1 MRAKLI
7 VEGRRRPLP
16 SAMRIGRRRKRRLAP
31 RCARLV
37 GIHTALSAALLLAA
51 GCSSLIPLQ
60 TDRLRIERVK
70 EAVLP
75 MASVALEAGQLET
88 ARRLYRR
95 LLDVDLESF
104 RAHMGLGDVA
114 LRERASLDAARWYA
128 LALEMAQ
135 TPEQR
140 HEALLAHGRAA
151 LEAGQLNAARES
163 FAQLID
169 LEEQAPQISV
179 AWGYNGLGLV
189 LLLEGDLEGAVER
202 MRQAVRWGPNEPR
215 FRENLERALA
225 MLAGVAP
232 APDEAEVAAAARPEG
247 PEPGED
253 PPSAEADAA
262 EPPESERLTAL
273 PEPAPVEEPAAAE
286 PGFASSKMADPS
298 PVREDDAGSAL
309 VEDGEAGFAGSKM
322 ADPAKPEAPAAA
334 EPLESELAA
343 EDLESRPAGV
353 LPSDSDAAEVLEPG
367 LPPATPSPRPDAGD
381 AEVAPSQPPAMV
393 PDPASDAADASPET
407 PTAEVAD
414 AAPAEVADAVPEG
427 TVDAAADDAVD
438 AVADGAGAAA
448 ADGAGDAVADGTDK
462 TVADGVGDAISDSA
476 ADAAADGTADAAADS
491 AVDAVSDRADDVIA
505 GGAVDAAAGGAAN
518 AVADGVADAAEDGAD
533 AAVAEVA
540 GDAISGG
547 AADAAAGGADQ
558 AVADG
563 VDDAAAGGVA
573 DAIADS
579 ASDAVSGGMDDA
591 VTDGTSDAVSDRAAE
606 AVSGGAA
613 DVVAEAAADAVTEG
627 EADAVADEPVQPAPA
642 EVPDAAA
649 RPDPTQGFALVED
662 GQLFV
667 QMGAYALR
675 SRALNLAAR
684 LRSLTDLPVRVLEPP
699 PLHRVRIGP
708 VGSPAALS
716 ALSDALEAA
725 GFSGIRSVPSVGAVR
740 RQDADAEAGLP
751 PSRPLVVTEGEGRF
765 MQFGAYRVRAAAE
778 TLALRLRG
786 LIDEPV
792 VVTEI
797 ERDGAP
803 LHRVRAGPIRSEESM
818 RALRD
823 AAASLGFAAD

>member
-1 MRAKLI
+1 
-7 VEGRRRPLP
+7 
-16 SAMRIGRRRKRRLAP
+16 MRIGRRRKRRLAP

-286 PGFASSKMADPS
+286 LGFASSKMADPS
-298 PVREDDAGSAL
+298 PVREDDAGSAP

-334 EPLESELAA
+334 EPLESEPAA

-414 AAPAEVADAVPEG
+414 AAPAEVADAVSEG
-427 TVDAAADDAVD
+427 TVDAAADDAVDAVD

-448 ADGAGDAVADGTDK
+448 ADGAGDAVADRADDAIADGTDK

-533 AAVAEVA
+533 DAVAEVA
-540 GDAISGG
+540 GDAI
-547 AADAAAGGADQ
+547 
-558 AVADG
+558 
-563 VDDAAAGGVA
+563 
-573 DAIADS
+573 
-579 ASDAVSGGMDDA
+579 
-591 VTDGTSDAVSDRAAE
+591 
-606 AVSGGAA
+606 SGGAA

-740 RQDADAEAGLP
+740 RQDADAAAGLP